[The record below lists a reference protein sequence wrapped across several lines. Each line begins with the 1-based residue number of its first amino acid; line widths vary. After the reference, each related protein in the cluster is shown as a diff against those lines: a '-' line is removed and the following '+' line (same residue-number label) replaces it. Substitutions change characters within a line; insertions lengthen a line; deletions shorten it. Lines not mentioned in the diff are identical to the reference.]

1 MDFININSP
10 QFTIQIPESIHSIL
24 YSEAPFPVR
33 ESFAVQSG
41 VLRSFCNANG
51 LGSSASLYSCSCW
64 AYINLFS
71 LKMTVLKLFKLLEE
85 FYITSLAMPLLV
97 PLLKQ
102 VWNE

>member
-33 ESFAVQSG
+33 ESFCSTIWGPQII
-41 VLRSFCNANG
+41 LQCKW
-51 LGSSASLYSCSCW
+51 LGSFAGLYSCSCW

-71 LKMTVLKLFKLLEE
+71 LRSLFYNFLN
-85 FYITSLAMPLLV
+85 F
-97 PLLKQ
+97 
-102 VWNE
+102 